1 MKAKPIATV
10 VVAVVALA
18 GLTGSALA
26 AEVKLP
32 ESMIWT
38 AYGTTSSGYA
48 QSVAI
53 GNMLKNRHGTTLA
66 IKPGKNDISRMTP
79 LKQGKAGYCACG
91 IASYFGSE
99 GVALFASAAWGPQ
112 PIRVLMTSIGS
123 SGLGVGSAKDADIMV
138 PADLKGKRV
147 AWIRGGD
154 ALNVGVTAY
163 LAFGGLTWDDVTKV
177 EFSGFSASWKG
188 LINNQV
194 DAAFASTVTPL
205 SKQLAASPRGVRWI
219 TLPHDDAAGWKR
231 LHAAAPYF
239 LKHMATVG
247 SEISKDKPW
256 EGSTYSYPILVT
268 NASQDADEVYSLVKA
283 MVEGYDDYKGGAPGA
298 KGWAL
303 ESQNFEWVLPLHEG
317 AIRYFKE
324 RGVWTDAAQKN
335 TDDLIA
341 RQGAI
346 ADAWTAF
353 TAASPPKDK
362 VAFKTAWMAARAKS
376 LEGAGLDP
384 IFK

>member
-1 MKAKPIATV
+1 MT
-10 VVAVVALA
+10 A
-18 GLTGSALA
+18 GGS
-26 AEVKLP
+26 
-32 ESMIWT
+32 
-38 AYGTTSSGYA
+38 
-48 QSVAI
+48 I
-53 GNMLKNRHGTTLA
+53 G
-66 IKPGKNDISRMTP
+66 
-79 LKQGKAGYCACG
+79 
-91 IASYFGSE
+91 
-99 GVALFASAAWGPQ
+99 
-112 PIRVLMTSIGS
+112 TSIGT

-163 LAFGGLTWDDVTKV
+163 LSFGGLTWDDVEKV
-177 EFSGFSASWKG
+177 EFSGFSASWKAI
-188 LINNQV
+188 INNQV

-256 EGSTYSYPILVT
+256 EGSTYSYPILVA

-303 ESQNFEWVLPLHEG
+303 GSQNFEWVLPLHEG

-324 RGVWTDAAQKN
+324 RGVWSPAAQAH
-335 TDDLIA
+335 TDGLIA

-346 ADAWTAF
+346 ASAWKAF
-353 TAASPPKDK
+353 TAASPPTDKD
-362 VAFKTAWMAARAKS
+362 AFKTAWMAARAKS

>member
-1 MKAKPIATV
+1 MKAQPISIVMAAAI
-10 VVAVVALA
+10 AVA
-18 GLTGSALA
+18 GLTVGAQA

-32 ESMIWT
+32 ANMIWT

-79 LKQGKAGYCACG
+79 LKTGKAGYCACG

-99 GVALFASAAWGPQ
+99 GVTLFASAAWGPQ

-123 SGLGVGSAKDADIMV
+123 SGLGVGSAKDANIMV

-147 AWIRGGD
+147 AWVRAGD

-163 LAFGGLTWDDVTKV
+163 LSFGGLTWDDVTKV

-188 LINNQV
+188 IINNQV

-231 LHAAAPYF
+231 LHATAPYF

-247 SEISKDKPW
+247 SEVSKDKPW

-268 NASQDADEVYSLVKA
+268 NASQNADEVYSLVKA
-283 MVEGYDDYKGGAPGA
+283 MIEGYDDYKDGAPGA

-303 ESQNFEWVLPLHEG
+303 ESQNFEWVLPFHEG

-324 RGVWTDAAQKN
+324 RGVWTDAAQAH
-335 TDDLIA
+335 TDALIE
-341 RQGAI
+341 RQDAI
-346 ADAWTAF
+346 KDAWTAF
-353 TAASPPKDK
+353 TAASPPEDKD
-362 VAFKTAWMAARAKS
+362 AFKTAWIAARAKS

>member
-1 MKAKPIATV
+1 M
-10 VVAVVALA
+10 
-18 GLTGSALA
+18 
-26 AEVKLP
+26 
-32 ESMIWT
+32 
-38 AYGTTSSGYA
+38 
-48 QSVAI
+48 
-53 GNMLKNRHGTTLA
+53 
-66 IKPGKNDISRMTP
+66 
-79 LKQGKAGYCACG
+79 
-91 IASYFGSE
+91 
-99 GVALFASAAWGPQ
+99 
-112 PIRVLMTSIGS
+112 
-123 SGLGVGSAKDADIMV
+123 
-138 PADLKGKRV
+138 
-147 AWIRGGD
+147 AWIRAGD

-163 LAFGGLTWDDVTKV
+163 LSFGGLTWDDVTKV

-188 LINNQV
+188 IINNQV

-219 TLPHDDAAGWKR
+219 TLPHGDDAGWKR

-268 NASQDADEVYSLVKA
+268 NDTQSADEVHALVKA

-303 ESQNFEWVLPLHEG
+303 ASQNFQWVLPFHEG

-324 RGVWTDAAQKN
+324 AGVWTDAAQAH

-346 ADAWTAF
+346 AAAWKAF
-353 TAASPPKDK
+353 NAASPPEDK
-362 VAFKTAWMAARAKS
+362 AAFKAAWMAARSKS

-384 IFK
+384 IFR

>member
-1 MKAKPIATV
+1 MKAQPIRIAMAAV
-10 VVAVVALA
+10 IAVAGLA
-18 GLTGSALA
+18 GAAQA
-26 AEVKLP
+26 AEIKLP
-32 ESMIWT
+32 TNMTWT

-53 GNMLKNRHGTTLA
+53 GNMLKNRYGTTLA
-66 IKPGKNDISRMTP
+66 VKPGKNDISRMTP
-79 LKQGKAGYCACG
+79 LKAGKADYCACG

-99 GVALFASAAWGPQ
+99 GVALFASESWGPQ
-112 PIRVLMTSIGS
+112 PIRLLMTSIGA
-123 SGLGVGSAKDADIMV
+123 SGLGVGSAADANIMV

-147 AWIRGGD
+147 AWVRGGD
-154 ALNVGVTAY
+154 ALNVGVTGY
-163 LAFGGLTWDDVTKV
+163 LAFGGLTWDDVEKV

-188 LINNQV
+188 IINNQV

-205 SKQLAASPRGVRWI
+205 SKQLAASPRGMRWI
-219 TLPHDDAAGWKR
+219 RLPHDDEAGWKR

-268 NASQDADEVYSLVKA
+268 NASQSADQVYSLVKA
-283 MVEGYDDYKGGAPGA
+283 MVEGYDDYKDGAPGA

-303 ESQNFEWVLPLHEG
+303 GSQNFQWVLPYHEG

-324 RGVWTDAAQKN
+324 AGVWTDAAQAN
-335 TDDLIA
+335 TDALIK
-341 RQGAI
+341 RQGVI

-353 TAASPPKDK
+353 TAGSLPKDK
-362 VAFKTAWMAARAKS
+362 DAFKTAWLAARAKA
-376 LEGAGLDP
+376 LEAAGMDA
-384 IFK
+384 IFR